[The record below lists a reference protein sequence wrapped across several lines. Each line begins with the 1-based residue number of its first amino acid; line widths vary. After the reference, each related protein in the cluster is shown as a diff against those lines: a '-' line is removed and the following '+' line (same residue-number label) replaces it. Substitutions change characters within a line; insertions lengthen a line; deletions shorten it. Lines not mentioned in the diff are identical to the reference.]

1 MAERYKRT
9 HPALK
14 HGAYTSLG
22 LLPGENR
29 TEFEKLLQ
37 ELIAEFT
44 PRGPSENEIV
54 ASIARYTWR
63 KKNLSTIRSATFA
76 RARFAEIKRSMV
88 VQSAERARAAPQS
101 WTSMSYPVMGFEESP
116 AGREAIRVATDQA
129 EEELGDLYALC
140 EIGES
145 ATMSGLRDELELH
158 EQLDGL
164 IEKCVKRLLLVRGVK
179 SISPLPDA
187 TPKPIPRLVSRRT

>member
-63 KKNLSTIRSATFA
+63 KKNLSTI
-76 RARFAEIKRSMV
+76 
-88 VQSAERARAAPQS
+88 
-101 WTSMSYPVMGFEESP
+101 
-116 AGREAIRVATDQA
+116 
-129 EEELGDLYALC
+129 
-140 EIGES
+140 
-145 ATMSGLRDELELH
+145 
-158 EQLDGL
+158 
-164 IEKCVKRLLLVRGVK
+164 
-179 SISPLPDA
+179 
-187 TPKPIPRLVSRRT
+187 